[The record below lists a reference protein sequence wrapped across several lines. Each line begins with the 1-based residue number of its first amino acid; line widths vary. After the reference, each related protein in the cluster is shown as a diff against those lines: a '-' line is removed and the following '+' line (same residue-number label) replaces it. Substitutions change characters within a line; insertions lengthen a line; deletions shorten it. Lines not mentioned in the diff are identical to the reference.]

1 MGVYRRLWAALGVMI
16 VLSPLGLLAGGTA
29 FGEWGAEELLD
40 RVGYV
45 PPGLARLADIWT
57 QRVLLPDYTVPGLEN
72 GLGPAVG
79 YALSALVGAGLVAL
93 LLLLF
98 SRVVREE

>member
-1 MGVYRRLWAALGVMI
+1 MGAYRKLWTALVVMI

-29 FGEWGAEELLD
+29 FGEWGAEELFKEL
-40 RVGYV
+40 GYV
-45 PPGLARLADIWT
+45 PAGLARLADIWT

-72 GLGPAVG
+72 GVGPAVG
-79 YALSALVGAGLVAL
+79 YVLSALVGASLVAL